1 MNDQPLPDLSPAVPS
16 VAAAADRE
24 LVPLEHRV
32 LRLWRIRAGLVV
44 GPISLSPLALLL
56 TDTHVV
62 AVVAAMAVVAV
73 IAGGIAAWWTHLVWR
88 SWQFRV
94 GERALHLRHG
104 VLVRH
109 ESTIPFHRVQHID
122 LEAGPLERRLGL
134 TTLVLRTA
142 SASSDST
149 VPGIDA
155 DHAGELRDR
164 ILALVGS
171 GDAT

>member
-1 MNDQPLPDLSPAVPS
+1 MNDDEVHTPPEISDV
-16 VAAAADRE
+16 R
-24 LVPLEHRV
+24 LERRV
-32 LRLWRIRAGLVV
+32 LRLWRLRLAFALTGFVLVAFV
-44 GPISLSPLALLL
+44 ALAA
-56 TDTHVV
+56 V
-62 AVVAAMAVVAV
+62 APVLVALGATSV
-73 IAGGIAAWWTHLVWR
+73 AGGLLGGGAWWWTGLVWR
-88 SWQFRV
+88 SWEFRV
-94 GERALHLRHG
+94 GHGALHLRHG

-122 LEAGPLERRLGL
+122 TEAGPLERRLGL
-134 TTLVLRTA
+134 ATFVLRTA

-155 DHAGELRDR
+155 AHAEELRER